1 MVRMLTKFASLCLAA
16 LALGACQSRSLATRQ
31 IDIGAETL
39 ERIEPGS
46 GQKFVLA
53 LLGEPLAKVQLDDGM
68 ELWRWAMRER
78 TTASGSVLFRIESEP
93 GARADR
99 RAYVEFKDGRVRRAW
114 RD

>member
-1 MVRMLTKFASLCLAA
+1 MEPKFAWACIVA
-16 LALGACQSRSLATRQ
+16 LALSACQSRSLATRQ
-31 IDIGAETL
+31 IDIGPQTL

-53 LLGEPLAKVQLDDGM
+53 LLGEPQEKVPLDDGM

-78 TTASGSVLFRIESEP
+78 TTASGNVLFRIESEP
-93 GARADR
+93 NARTDR
-99 RAYVEFKDGRVRRAW
+99 RAFVEFKGGRVRRAW

>member
-1 MVRMLTKFASLCLAA
+1 MSSKVVLALLAA
-16 LALGACQSRSLATRQ
+16 LALGGCQSRSLAMRH
-31 IDIGAETL
+31 IDIGAQTL
-39 ERIEPGS
+39 DRIEPGS

-53 LLGEPLAKVQLDDGM
+53 LLGEPLEKVQLDDGL

-93 GARADR
+93 SARADR

>member
-1 MVRMLTKFASLCLAA
+1 MQSKLASAWILA
-16 LALGACQSRSLATRQ
+16 LALSGCQSRSLATRH

-39 ERIEPGS
+39 DRIEPGS

-53 LLGEPLAKVQLDDGM
+53 LLGEPQAKVQLDDGM

-78 TTASGSVLFRIESEP
+78 STASGSVLFRIESDP
-93 GARADR
+93 NARADR
-99 RAYVEFKDGRVRRAW
+99 RAYVEFKGGRVRRAW